1 MRVCFTVLAA
11 ALLVPTQVS
20 AWSLPRAKSFHQLC
34 QTNSREAQVAMQLY
48 VQGLLD
54 QSLNAAA
61 RAAAFLRVHNH
72 ETDPDRAQNRADKV
86 LNICIPDAV
95 DVAVVQKAFCAHL
108 AAHPEKHDRSAVE
121 QFSDAIAKT
130 WPCS

>member
-1 MRVCFTVLAA
+1 MRVRLAVLAA

-20 AWSLPRAKSFHQLC
+20 AYSLPYAKYFNQLC
-34 QTNSREAQVAMQLY
+34 QTNSSEAQLAMRLY

-54 QSLNAAA
+54 QRLMDAA
-61 RAAAFLRVHNH
+61 RVAAFLQLNNH
-72 ETDPDRAQNRADKV
+72 EPDLDRAQNRADKV
-86 LNICIPDAV
+86 LNVCIPDAV
-95 DVAVVQKAFCAHL
+95 DVAVIQKAFCAHL
-108 AAHPEKHDRSAVE
+108 AAHPEKHDQTAVG

>member
-1 MRVCFTVLAA
+1 MRVRLAVLAA

-20 AWSLPRAKSFHQLC
+20 AYSLPYAKYFNQLC
-34 QTNSREAQVAMQLY
+34 QTNSSEAQLAMRLY

-54 QSLNAAA
+54 QRLMDAA
-61 RAAAFLRVHNH
+61 RVAAFLQLNNH
-72 ETDPDRAQNRADKV
+72 EPDLDRAQNRADKV
-86 LNICIPDAV
+86 LNVCIPDAV
-95 DVAVVQKAFCAHL
+95 DVIQKAFCAHL
-108 AAHPEKHDRSAVE
+108 AAHPEKHDQTAVG

>member
-11 ALLVPTQVS
+11 ALLVPTQVG
-20 AWSLPRAKSFHQLC
+20 AWSLPYAKYFNQLC
-34 QTNSREAQVAMQLY
+34 QTNSREAQLAMRLY

-54 QSLNAAA
+54 QRLMDAA
-61 RAAAFLRVHNH
+61 RVAAFLQLNNH
-72 ETDPDRAQNRADKV
+72 EADLDRAQNRADKV
-86 LNICIPDAV
+86 LNVCLPDAV
-95 DVAVVQKAFCAHL
+95 DVAVIQKAFCAHL
-108 AAHPEKHDRSAVE
+108 AAHPEKHDRVGVE

>member
-1 MRVCFTVLAA
+1 MRVCLTVLAA

-20 AWSLPRAKSFHQLC
+20 AYSLPYAKYFNQLC
-34 QTNSREAQVAMQLY
+34 QTNSREAQLAMRLY

-54 QSLNAAA
+54 QRLMDAA
-61 RAAAFLRVHNH
+61 RVAAFLQLNNH
-72 ETDPDRAQNRADKV
+72 ETDLDRAQNRADKV
-86 LNICIPDAV
+86 LNVCIPDAV
-95 DVAVVQKAFCAHL
+95 DVAVIQRAFCAHL
-108 AAHPEKHDRSAVE
+108 AAHPEKHDQTAVG